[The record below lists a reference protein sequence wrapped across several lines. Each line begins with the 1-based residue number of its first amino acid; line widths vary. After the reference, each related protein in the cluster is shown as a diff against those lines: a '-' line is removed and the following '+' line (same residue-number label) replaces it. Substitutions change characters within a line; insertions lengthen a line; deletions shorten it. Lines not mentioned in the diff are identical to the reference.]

1 MVPGVAV
8 AIGQW
13 GSTAM
18 KYFGTKQ
25 RVQADENE
33 VALGRL
39 TAIASRYRVEPAPE
53 VEVELPLDFPEP
65 PPEPEVQQ

>member
-8 AIGQW
+8 AFGQW
-13 GSTAM
+13 GSAAM

-33 VALGRL
+33 VALDRL
-39 TAIASRYRVEPAPE
+39 SAIASRYRVEPSPE
-53 VEVELPLDFPEP
+53 AELELPLDFPEP
-65 PPEPEVQQ
+65 PGEPDARQ